1 MKRSTLA
8 CLVLTVL
15 TVCCSLVPSSSSA
28 AQKSLTSQ
36 FCPINPFDCCR
47 VILAGNCLVCQQR
60 GNCSGGID

>member
-36 FCPINPFDCCR
+36 FCPLMPFDCCR
-47 VILAGNCLVCQQR
+47 AIWTGSCLVCQSV
-60 GNCSGGID
+60 GCAN